1 MDNDASSAPV
11 DGGVRVKNELA
22 TGSWLFFARSLS
34 LLSQT
39 LIKCVV
45 EANNRRSL
53 RRW

>member
-1 MDNDASSAPV
+1 MAAPV

-22 TGSWLFFARSLS
+22 TGRGRAGWLFFARSLS